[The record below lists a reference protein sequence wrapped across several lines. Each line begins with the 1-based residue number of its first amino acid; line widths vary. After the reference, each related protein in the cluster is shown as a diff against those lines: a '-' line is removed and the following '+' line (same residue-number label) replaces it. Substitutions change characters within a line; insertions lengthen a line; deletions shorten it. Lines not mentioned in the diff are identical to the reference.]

1 MNHLLLD
8 SHILLWLVDPESK
21 RLSPRARS
29 LITEA
34 SSVYFSIVSCWEIA
48 IKAAKGNL
56 EVDLDILGEAVDQ
69 AGLQEL
75 PVTRQHI
82 RTLRTFTF
90 RHRDP
95 FDRML
100 VAQAVA
106 EPLHLITVDKRL
118 TAYSDLVVLV

>member
-8 SHILLWLVDPESK
+8 SHILLWLVEPGSK
-21 RLSPRARS
+21 RLPARARS

-34 SSVYFSIVSCWEIA
+34 SSVHLSIVSFWEIA

-56 EVDLDILGEAVDQ
+56 EVDLDILSAAFDQ

-82 RTLRTFTF
+82 KTLRTFTF
-90 RHRDP
+90 HHRDP
-95 FDRML
+95 FDRLL

-106 EPLHLITVDKRL
+106 EPLHLITSNKQL
-118 TAYSDLVVLV
+118 AAYSDLIILV